1 MKLVSFCILTAL
13 SLIYA
18 GLTMMET
25 VTYHKWE
32 AAVNNQKYLQS
43 QVNYFD
49 RLNAILNEMIKRMA
63 YFSQHD
69 PAMAQ
74 LLKDHNINVVVE
86 NPTTPPAATTSS
98 FDVSPAASTS
108 DKPTQTPSTSEHP

>member
-1 MKLVSFCILTAL
+1 MKLVSFCILTTL

-32 AAVNNQKYLQS
+32 AEVNNQKYLQA

-49 RLNAILNEMIKRMA
+49 HLNAILDEMLKRTA
-63 YFSQHD
+63 YLSQHD
-69 PAMAQ
+69 PALAQ
-74 LLKDHNINVVVE
+74 MLKDHNINVVVE
-86 NPTTPPAATTSS
+86 NPTTPPPASTSS
-98 FDVSPAASTS
+98 FDAPASAQSPDKSAST
-108 DKPTQTPSTSEHP
+108 PPVAHP